1 MSKSIYAVAL
11 SAVLLFSVNAFAEI
25 KPVACSNPDIA
36 TVYTNFYAEDE
47 GSYKVPKGSIA
58 YVDVLLRT
66 IYGMEF
72 VSGVV
77 TRGDKI
83 LRVKGNQR
91 WYLDLNEWN
100 CLNPDLAEKMD
111 A

>member
-11 SAVLLFSVNAFAEI
+11 SAVLLFSTNAFAEI
-25 KPVACSNPDIA
+25 KPVVCLNPNIA

-47 GSYKVPKGSIA
+47 GSYQVPKESVA

-83 LRVKGNQR
+83 LRVEGNQR
-91 WYLDLNEWN
+91 WYLDLKEWN
-100 CLNPDLAEKMD
+100 CINPDLAEKMD

>member
-1 MSKSIYAVAL
+1 
-11 SAVLLFSVNAFAEI
+11 
-25 KPVACSNPDIA
+25 
-36 TVYTNFYAEDE
+36 
-47 GSYKVPKGSIA
+47 
-58 YVDVLLRT
+58 
-66 IYGMEF
+66 MEF